1 MLTQVSKLVKDK
13 NLIDSKSFNELSPLM
28 KEAISDVFKMI
39 EKETGSIIEKFENS
53 VEKVSEF
60 HNVNIKKI
68 YDYFDN
74 EVIEQLGEK

>member
-74 EVIEQLGEK
+74 ELIEQLGEK